1 MRAAC
6 DLAARVVGFLPL
18 RRIDM
23 SDTICD
29 HPDKSEFYCIK
40 PLLQI
45 VQNVVNVLY
54 TD

>member
-23 SDTICD
+23 SNNTCD
-29 HPDKSEFYCIK
+29 QSYKSGFWKAYID
-40 PLLQI
+40 LMYLF
-45 VQNVVNVLY
+45 VLKC
-54 TD
+54 DVRF